1 MTHERK
7 IAFDYT
13 ISIELFNQHRHL
25 NHGLISILSNDFFNM
40 VTTVESYHQFENNTI
55 HGTLIEASLFLTYS
69 ISCSGLMVHFLYE
82 VVTVFDS
89 NSKYC
94 DILLS

>member
-1 MTHERK
+1 MKERLHL
-7 IAFDYT
+7 IT
-13 ISIELFNQHRHL
+13 LSVL
-25 NHGLISILSNDFFNM
+25 NHSISTDISVIDSIDSIKSPFQYGI
-40 VTTVESYHQFENNTI
+40 TVESYHQFENNTI
-55 HGTLIEASLFLTYS
+55 HGTLVEASLFLTYS
-69 ISCSGLMVHFLYE
+69 ISCSGLMVHSLYE